1 MTWDLSQLFTPYL
14 FTLLPLRENK
24 SRFGWDKSSR
34 LLTENVK
41 SDTTRSLFKK
51 SERNGL
57 SLVILS
63 KLSKDN
69 LKFRNVVF
77 RELSPHW
84 SIHHYFRAPHLLP
97 RATPPLV
104 LFGLGFLGVARE
116 GCRVFKTTVGFH
128 FPP

>member
-51 SERNGL
+51 SERKGGDPKRL
-57 SLVILS
+57 S
-63 KLSKDN
+63 
-69 LKFRNVVF
+69 
-77 RELSPHW
+77 
-84 SIHHYFRAPHLLP
+84 
-97 RATPPLV
+97 
-104 LFGLGFLGVARE
+104 
-116 GCRVFKTTVGFH
+116 
-128 FPP
+128 